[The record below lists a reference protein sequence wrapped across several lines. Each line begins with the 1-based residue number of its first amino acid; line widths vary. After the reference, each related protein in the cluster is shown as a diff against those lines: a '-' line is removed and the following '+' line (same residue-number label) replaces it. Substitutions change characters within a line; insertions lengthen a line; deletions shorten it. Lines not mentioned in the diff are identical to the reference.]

1 MKPRSLRILPHVILA
16 FTVLAVTGACT
27 TTRWPAIDDSATST
41 HTPGRWVWMELVT
54 GDPDSARDFYG
65 EVFGWTFEEFE
76 QQERTYVLI
85 RAGDRPAG
93 GILPHR
99 GGADAARSAQW
110 IGMMSVSGV
119 EQATTRATDAGATII
134 IPPGKLRG
142 RGKVAVLKDPEGA
155 LFGIIHS
162 DAGDPPDSF
171 PPVDTW
177 LWMELWARDAAGMSG
192 FYADAGGY
200 DVERPS
206 PSVRRD
212 DRPEYHLFAQGYAR
226 AGIVELK
233 REDLPSAWLPYVRV
247 ADLAQTIARVE
258 AAGGTVLI
266 GPDPDIRNGKIA
278 VIVDP
283 LGAAFGIAE
292 WDEEQRSR
300 P

>member
-1 MKPRSLRILPHVILA
+1 M
-16 FTVLAVTGACT
+16 
-27 TTRWPAIDDSATST
+27 

-54 GDPDSARDFYG
+54 EDPARARDFYG
-65 EVFGWTFEEFE
+65 QVFDWTFEDFA

-85 RAGDRPAG
+85 RAGERPVG
-93 GILPHR
+93 GILRHR
-99 GGADAARSAQW
+99 GEADAARSAQW
-110 IGMMSVSGV
+110 IGMMSVSNV
-119 EQATTRATDAGATII
+119 EQVTTRATDAGATII

-142 RGKVAVLKDPEGA
+142 RGEVAVLNDPEGA

-162 DAGDPPDSF
+162 DTGDPPDTF
-171 PPVDTW
+171 PSVDTW
-177 LWMELWARDAAGMSG
+177 LWMELWAQDGARMSG
-192 FYADAGGY
+192 FYRDVGGY
-200 DVERPS
+200 GVEQPS
-206 PSVRRD
+206 PEVRRD
-212 DRPEYHLFAQGYAR
+212 DRPEYHLVVQGYAR

-247 ADLAQTIARVE
+247 ADLAQTIERVE

-266 GPDPDIRNGKIA
+266 GPDPDIRKGRIA

-292 WDEEQRSR
+292 WQEERRIR